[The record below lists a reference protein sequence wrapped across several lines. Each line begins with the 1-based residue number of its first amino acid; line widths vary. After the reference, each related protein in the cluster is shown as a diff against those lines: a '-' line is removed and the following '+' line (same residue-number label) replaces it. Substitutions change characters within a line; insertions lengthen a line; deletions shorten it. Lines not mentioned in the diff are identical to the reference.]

1 MVEGDVDEDEAQV
14 AWQVMPRHAPV
25 MAGDGSQIGTT
36 EKLLGDVDDDIF
48 HGLVV
53 RRDDGEAVEIPAKRV
68 KKMTAKHVV
77 TDLEAHEAE
86 HLPPYKG
93 R

>member
-1 MVEGDVDEDEAQV
+1 MDEDEAQV

-25 MAGDGSQIGTT
+25 VAWDGSQIGIT
-36 EKLLGDVDDDIF
+36 EELLGDVDDDIF

-53 RRDDGEAVEIPAKRV
+53 RRDDGEAVEISATRV
-68 KKMTAKHVV
+68 KRMTAKHVV

-86 HLPPYKG
+86 HLPPYQG